1 MPERHLRLALSGKK
15 EQASGMSSQQFYL
28 REGKLHC
35 EDCSLERIAS
45 SMATPFYVYSTRELV
60 ERFRS
65 LDSAFAAQPHLLC
78 YALKANSQPALLRL
92 LVAEGA
98 GAEVVSGAELALAL
112 KVGFPAEQIVFSGVG
127 KAEWEL
133 EAGLQADILLF
144 HIESEGEVALLDRL
158 AHRADRRA
166 RVSIRVNPD
175 IDAGT
180 HPHIATGVRTAKFGL
195 DLDTAMALYRRH
207 EEFTN
212 LEFCGIHTH
221 IGSQITTLHPLGEAA
236 RTLAKAIVELK
247 ADGVTITQVDIGG
260 GLGIAYGEEPAPE
273 FSAYAQE
280 VLPWLTGTGARVIVE
295 PGRALLGPV
304 GAFVVKVLYVKRVH
318 DRSFVVVDAGMN
330 DLLRPALYD
339 AYHRIVPIEPRQGA
353 RETVD
358 VVGAVCET
366 ADTFGRDRLLVD
378 PRPGDLLAILDAGA
392 YGYAM
397 SSNYNLRPR
406 PAEVL
411 VDGGEFRVVREAE
424 NTEDLLARELGE
436 ES

>member
-1 MPERHLRLALSGKK
+1 
-15 EQASGMSSQQFYL
+15 MSSQPFYI
-28 REGKLHC
+28 REGKIHC

-45 SMATPFYVYSTRELV
+45 SVSTPFYVYSTREVV

-65 LDSAFAAQPHLLC
+65 LDRAFVAQAHLLC

-92 LVAEGA
+92 LAAEGA

-112 KVGFPAEQIVFSGVG
+112 KVGFPAERIVFSGVG

-133 EAGLQADILLF
+133 EAGLEADILLF
-144 HIESEGEVALLDRL
+144 HVESEGEVSLLHRL
-158 AHRADRRA
+158 AQRDGRRA
-166 RVSIRVNPD
+166 RVSIRINPD
-175 IDAGT
+175 INAGT
-180 HPHIATGVRTAKFGL
+180 HPHIATGVQTAKFGL

-207 EEFTN
+207 VEFPN

-221 IGSQITTLHPLGEAA
+221 IGSQIIALQPLGEAA
-236 RTLAKAIVELK
+236 RTLAKAMGELQ
-247 ADGVTITQVDIGG
+247 AGGVTITQVDIGG
-260 GLGIAYGEEPAPE
+260 GLGIAYGEESVPE

-280 VLPWLTGTGARVIVE
+280 VLPWLSGTGARVIVE
-295 PGRALLGPV
+295 PGRALLGPA

-318 DRSFVVVDAGMN
+318 GRSFVVVDAGMN

-339 AYHRIVPIEPRQGA
+339 AYHRIVAIEPREGA
-353 RETVD
+353 KETVD
-358 VVGAVCET
+358 IVGAVCET
-366 ADTFGRDRLLVD
+366 SDTFGRDRLLVD

-406 PAEVL
+406 PAEVV
-411 VDGGEFRVVREAE
+411 VDGGEFRIVRDAE
-424 NTEDLLARELGE
+424 STKVLLARELGK

>member
-1 MPERHLRLALSGKK
+1 
-15 EQASGMSSQQFYL
+15 MSSQPFNV
-28 REGKLHC
+28 RKGKLHC
-35 EDCSLERIAS
+35 EDCSLEHIAS
-45 SMATPFYVYSTRELV
+45 SVTTPFYVYSTREVV
-60 ERFRS
+60 ERFRA
-65 LDSAFAAQPHLLC
+65 LDTAFSAQPRLLC

-92 LVAEGA
+92 LAAEGA

-112 KVGFPAEQIVFSGVG
+112 KVGFPPERIVFSGVG

-144 HIESEGEVALLDRL
+144 HAESEGEVAVVDRL
-158 AHRADRRA
+158 ARRDGRRA
-166 RVSIRVNPD
+166 RVSIRINPD

-180 HPHIATGVRTAKFGL
+180 HPHIATGVQTAKFGL
-195 DLDTAMALYRRH
+195 DLDTAMALYARYA
-207 EEFTN
+207 EFPN

-221 IGSQITTLHPLGEAA
+221 IGSQITALHPLGEAA
-236 RTLAKAIVELK
+236 RTLAKAIRDLK
-247 ADGVTITQVDIGG
+247 ADGVRITEVDIGG
-260 GLGIAYGEEPAPE
+260 GLGIAYGDEPAPE
-273 FSAYAQE
+273 FSAYAHE
-280 VLPWLTGTGARVIVE
+280 VLPWLTPTGARVIVE
-295 PGRALLGPV
+295 LGRALLGPA

-318 DRSFVVVDAGMN
+318 GRSFVVVDAGMN

-339 AYHRIVPIEPRQGA
+339 AYHRIVPIEPREGT

-358 VVGAVCET
+358 IVGAVCET
-366 ADTFGRDRLLVD
+366 SDTFGRDRLLVD
-378 PRPGDLLAILDAGA
+378 PRPDDLLAILDAGA

-406 PAEVL
+406 PAEVV

-424 NTEDLLARELGE
+424 STQDLLARELGE